1 MEITGYLQMPVQWFD
16 NEEANEEVRTF
27 TVHHKDGKMVSNPQL
42 RDFWLSRI
50 QPVYANVSKELV
62 HYYDTKTNPRRIHP
76 FAVVY
81 HDWCEKL
88 GDHIRNPWRTSA
100 PVCVM
105 KRCIIPISLCLNFRE
120 GLPATM
126 EPLLQ
131 YSYHDALPAL
141 VTLQCW
147 WRYIKARN
155 ISTQIRMDPDVL
167 FALPKK
173 SREFYIRLAKA
184 GVDAST
190 YDTMSRVETL
200 D

>member
-1 MEITGYLQMPVQWFD
+1 MEIAGYLQMPVQWFD
-16 NEEANEEVRTF
+16 NEEVTNEVRTF
-27 TVHHKDGKMVSNPQL
+27 TVYHKDGKIISNPTL

-50 QPVYANVSKELV
+50 QPVYANVSKDLV
-62 HYYDTKTNPRRIHP
+62 DYYDLKTNPRRIHP

-81 HDWCEKL
+81 HDWCERL
-88 GDHIRNPWRTSA
+88 GDYIRNPLMTPA

-105 KRCIIPISLCLNFRE
+105 KRCIIPISLCLNFRQ
-120 GLPATM
+120 GLPTDM
-126 EPLLQ
+126 EPRLH

-147 WRYIKARN
+147 WRCIKARD

-173 SREFYIRLAKA
+173 SPEFYIRLAKA
-184 GVDAST
+184 GVDRST
-190 YDTMSRVETL
+190 YDTMS
-200 D
+200 